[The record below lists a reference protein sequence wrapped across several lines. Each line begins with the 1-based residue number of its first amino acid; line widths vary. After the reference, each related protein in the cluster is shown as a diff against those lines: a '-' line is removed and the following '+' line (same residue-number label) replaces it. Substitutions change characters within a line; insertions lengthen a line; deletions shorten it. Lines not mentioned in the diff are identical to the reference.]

1 MATIKELS
9 AAERDQI
16 LAQGDESHPFLILC
30 EMIKEVEAKE
40 TEDVV
45 MNGKISRIARKD
57 FRFKLG
63 AADCAKQLLRRVQDA
78 RERIKNQ

>member
-1 MATIKELS
+1 MALIKQLS

-30 EMIKEVEAKE
+30 EMIKEIYDKE
-40 TEDVV
+40 TEEVV
-45 MNGKISRIARKD
+45 MNGQISRVAKKD

-63 AADCAKQLLRRVQDA
+63 TADCARKILRSIQDA
-78 RERIKNQ
+78 RERVKNQ